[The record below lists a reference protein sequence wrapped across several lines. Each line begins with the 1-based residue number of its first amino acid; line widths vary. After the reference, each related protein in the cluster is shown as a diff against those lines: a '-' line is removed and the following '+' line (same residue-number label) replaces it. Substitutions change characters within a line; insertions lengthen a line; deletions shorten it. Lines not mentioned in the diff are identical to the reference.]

1 MPFRCF
7 TGCLQKS
14 HEVLHRRLCE
24 DRISSRMNVLIT
36 LYCLNH
42 TSCSLGN
49 FMDAAIPQQT
59 ETEIPL

>member
-7 TGCLQKS
+7 TSRLQES

-24 DRISSRMNVLIT
+24 DRISSGMNVLIT
-36 LYCLNH
+36 LHCLNH
-42 TSCSLGN
+42 ASGGLGN